1 MDPTYSPAP
10 QAAFQPPSAY
20 PSAYPPTPA
29 DAQPPGVLTPQ
40 LAPQRPGGRARL
52 ARVARRVM
60 VGWLLVALAFWGW
73 YLAFHQF
80 IPQFLY
86 YDLMFGLVGLPLWLN
101 RRRVARALQVWR
113 LNATVKFVLLGY
125 GMVLLE
131 EVFAAFANHLSEGF
145 SLALF
150 LVRIGQFWALNVLT
164 FTGLIVG
171 WAILAS
177 LIGFSRAE
185 AFWLIGLWG
194 LYAEHTVLV
203 LPSNPL
209 AFLLI
214 APLNIFVYGLI
225 LAPAMLSRPEA
236 SPARRWPWIARYPLA
251 LLLPFVLS
259 VLPVALLVS
268 LRAQYP
274 GVFPPRKF
282 VA

>member
-1 MDPTYSPAP
+1 MEK
-10 QAAFQPPSAY
+10 PPPLQRNR
-20 PSAYPPTPA
+20 PS
-29 DAQPPGVLTPQ
+29 
-40 LAPQRPGGRARL
+40 GRARL
-52 ARVARRVM
+52 ARVTRNVM
-60 VGWLLVALAFWGW
+60 IGWLVVALLFWGW

-86 YDLMFGLVGLPLWLN
+86 YDLMFGLVGLPLWFN
-101 RRRVARALQVWR
+101 RRRVARTLQAWR
-113 LNATVKFVLLGY
+113 LNATIKFLLLGY

-145 SLALF
+145 SPTLL
-150 LVRIGQFWALNVLT
+150 LVRIGQFWALNVLA

-171 WAILAS
+171 WAILMP

-185 AFWLIGLWG
+185 AFWLIGVWG
-194 LYAEHTVLV
+194 LYAEHTILA
-203 LPSNPL
+203 LPGNPL

-225 LAPAMLSRPEA
+225 LAPAVLSRPETTTR
-236 SPARRWPWIARYPLA
+236 ARRLPWIARYPLA

-259 VLPVALLVS
+259 ILPVALLVG
-268 LRAQYP
+268 LRTRYP